1 MNVSMIYCF
10 KRFLNQ
16 EMQYSYSISYV
27 LHYFLFLNTEIY
39 YIEANGEEDLSVEIE
54 LIYAETPSKTTIEI
68 DGEKYEGA
76 TSRKVAKV
84 GKFLGKFFKR
94 K

>member
-1 MNVSMIYCF
+1 MY
-10 KRFLNQ
+10 
-16 EMQYSYSISYV
+16 YV
-27 LHYFLFLNTEIY
+27 TFLFLNSEIY

-54 LIYAETPSKTTIEI
+54 LIYAEKPSKTTIEI

-84 GKFLGKFFKR
+84 GKFLGNFFKR